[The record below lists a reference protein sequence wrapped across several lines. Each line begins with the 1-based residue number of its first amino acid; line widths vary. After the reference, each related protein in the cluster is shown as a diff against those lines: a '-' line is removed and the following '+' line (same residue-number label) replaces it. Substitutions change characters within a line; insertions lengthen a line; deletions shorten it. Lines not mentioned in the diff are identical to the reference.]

1 MDKKFLILFLLA
13 ATACVTEMEYKPI
26 SSGNQIIMNSLM
38 SVGDEQHVVFLA
50 LSTPALWKK

>member
-26 SSGNQIIMNSLM
+26 SLLGRLVFSLHLL
-38 SVGDEQHVVFLA
+38 VKKEQFL
-50 LSTPALWKK
+50 LKL